1 MDTDQNARLTA
12 GEDKTLVISVTNPSG
27 ASIVGMSA
35 RYAMLPYPFGPPPAL
50 IEKTTPNG
58 ITVETGVN
66 VPAGFAFNLR
76 VSLSNDDTKALQPGW
91 YHHEATC
98 VLASGAV
105 ITAMQGQL
113 RIDPTWIASQLP

>member
-1 MDTDQNARLTA
+1 MLTNQNARLSA
-12 GEDKTLVISVTNPSG
+12 GEDKTLVISVANPSG
-27 ASIVGMSA
+27 ANIAGMTA
-35 RYAMLPYPFGPPPAL
+35 RYAAVLYPFGPPPAV
-50 IEKTTPNG
+50 IEKTTGSG
-58 ITVETGVN
+58 ITVVTGAP
-66 VPAGFAFNLR
+66 VPVGFAFNLN
-76 VSLSNDDTKALQPGW
+76 VQISNDDTKDLPPGW